1 VKQERESEAK
11 KQEDLE
17 GTIVRLKQ
25 NMRAQANHHEVNTK
39 RMRDKITK
47 LENDFEESLQEVQK
61 LKTKVTQ
68 SKIKLNR
75 L

>member
-47 LENDFEESLQEVQK
+47 LENDLEESL
-61 LKTKVTQ
+61 
-68 SKIKLNR
+68 
-75 L
+75 

>member
-1 VKQERESEAK
+1 MKQERENEAK

-25 NMRAQANHHEVNTK
+25 SMRAQANHHEVNTK

-47 LENDFEESLQEVQK
+47 LENDFEES
-61 LKTKVTQ
+61 
-68 SKIKLNR
+68 
-75 L
+75 